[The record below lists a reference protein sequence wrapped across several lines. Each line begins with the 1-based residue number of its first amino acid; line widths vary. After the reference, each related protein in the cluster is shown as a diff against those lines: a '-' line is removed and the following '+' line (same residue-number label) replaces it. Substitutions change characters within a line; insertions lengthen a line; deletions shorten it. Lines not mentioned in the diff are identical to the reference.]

1 MHDNMTA
8 LVNVLRDAGGAHHQ
22 AFLATNGDDEDW
34 AIWYADFLVDKLPPL
49 LGKRLSRSEIVYA
62 LKRLDYEYQ
71 AEKPN
76 EHWSDY
82 YARLLLARY
91 A

>member
-1 MHDNMTA
+1 MQEQQTA
-8 LVNVLRDAGGAHHQ
+8 LAELFRSVGGAHHQ

-62 LKRLDYEYQ
+62 VKRLDYEYQ
-71 AEKPN
+71 AEKPS
-76 EHWSDY
+76 EQWADY